1 MRMNCVD
8 VKDCSRAH
16 LRALERPEAANK
28 RFILS
33 MKDDL
38 PMVELANQLNE
49 ALIENGYNYPMVR
62 REVGYC
68 TLKFA
73 AYFSSEI
80 AFILPHCN

>member
-1 MRMNCVD
+1 MILDELLGYPNMRMNCVD

-38 PMVELANQLNE
+38 PMVELAN
-49 ALIENGYNYPMVR
+49 
-62 REVGYC
+62 
-68 TLKFA
+68 
-73 AYFSSEI
+73 
-80 AFILPHCN
+80 